1 MFSSTLFVVCLLAGL
16 RKTTQPIF
24 TKSTSNLAG
33 KVVHGPRNKPLDYV
47 GNPGHVTLGLGFG

>member
-24 TKSTSNLAG
+24 SKFKLGG